1 MSATI
6 DRNRPSAGFLR
17 LSRYHQSGLLIAAVL
32 ITVTLLWAP
41 RNEAIGLRHPLPAIH
56 PPTLTEPTVDADN
69 PAPLTL
75 PANLEYQI
83 RDGDTLSIL
92 FDRLGLGQRVLY
104 QILESDQSLL
114 ALDTLQPGDRLRFWI
129 DEAGGHL
136 TRLELYFNPAHQVV
150 FQRVAAD
157 AFEYHEVEVPGQ
169 WRPVPLNGEIHG
181 SFYLSAH
188 KAGLSAVEI
197 GEIETIFKEKLNF
210 SRDLRA
216 GDRFEV
222 LRHEHYVDGQPSGN
236 SELLAIRLFNRQRE
250 LGAFLFDDGNYYD
263 QQGRGLSRAFLRY
276 PTATSY
282 RISSTFNPRRKH
294 PVTARISPHNGV
306 DFATPKG
313 TPVLATGDG
322 IVSKTVNHPYAGKYI
337 VIQHGGRYFTRYLHL
352 SKFLVHKG
360 EAVSRGQKIALSGN
374 TGRSTG
380 PHLHYEF
387 HIASKAVDPMTAKIP
402 LNIGVPAKQHKAFL
416 AMVAQRTAQM
426 VAAYAPADDGGDV
439 AVVPTTLASR

>member
-1 MSATI
+1 MSDTLQ
-6 DRNRPSAGFLR
+6 RREAGSSVQSVR
-17 LSRYHQSGLLIAAVL
+17 LSRSRFGVL
-32 ITVTLLWAP
+32 ITATLLVLVALLWSG
-41 RNEAIGLRHPLPAIH
+41 RNEAIGVRHPLPALRL
-56 PPTLTEPTVDADN
+56 PGLPEPAAEPEKQALVQM
-69 PAPLTL
+69 

-83 RDGDTLSIL
+83 REGDTLSIL

-129 DEAGGHL
+129 DEASGQL
-136 TRLELYFNPAHQVV
+136 MRLELYFNPAHQVV
-150 FQRVAAD
+150 FKRVAED
-157 AFEYHEVEVPGQ
+157 AFEYREVEVHGQ
-169 WRPVPLNGEIHG
+169 WVARPLSGEIHG
-181 SFYLSAH
+181 SFYLSAR

-197 GEIETIFKEKLNF
+197 GKIETIFKEKLNF

-222 LRHEHYVDGQPSGN
+222 LRHEQYVDGQASGN
-236 SELLAIRLFNRQRE
+236 SELLAIRLINHRRE
-250 LGAFLFDDGNYYD
+250 LTAFLFSDGNYYD
-263 QQGRGLSRAFLRY
+263 QKGQGLSRAFLRY
-276 PTATSY
+276 PTASRY
-282 RISSTFNPRRKH
+282 RISSNFNPRRKH
-294 PVTARISPHNGV
+294 PVTGRISPHNGV

-322 IVSKTVNHPYAGKYI
+322 IVTKTMNHPYAGKYI

-360 EAVSRGQKIALSGN
+360 QAVSRGQKIALSGN

-387 HIASKAVDPMTAKIP
+387 HIASKAVDPIKAPIP
-402 LNIGVPAKQHKAFL
+402 MSVEIPSRQRQDFL
-416 AMVAQRTAQM
+416 AMVAQRSEQMAAVKDSGDAQGG
-426 VAAYAPADDGGDV
+426 VA
-439 AVVPTTLASR
+439 TLVNR